1 MKEKDNINPAHYRQQ
16 PYECIEFTENMNFN
30 MGNAFKY
37 IWRYQD
43 KNGTEDLKKAR
54 WYLQRQLECSPLYS
68 LLSLELCKDL
78 SRKLDECRRYGK
90 FVIGQYL
97 LLVGILSYSFCE
109 DSKTLSDGIAILD
122 DFIKRIECDEVG
134 I

>member
-54 WYLQRQLECSPLYS
+54 WYLQRQLEYSPLYS
-68 LLSLELCKDL
+68 LLGLELCKDL

-90 FVIGQYL
+90 FVVGQYL

-109 DSKTLSDGIAILD
+109 DSKTLSDVIEILD

>member
-1 MKEKDNINPAHYRQQ
+1 MMEKDNINPAHYRQQ

-54 WYLQRQLECSPLYS
+54 WYLQRQLEFSPLYS
-68 LLSLELCKDL
+68 LLGLELYNDL
-78 SRKLDECRRYGK
+78 RRKLDECMRSGK
-90 FVIGQYL
+90 FVVGQYL
-97 LLVGILSYSFCE
+97 LLVGILYYSFCE
-109 DSKTLSDGIAILD
+109 ERKTLSDGIAILD
-122 DFIKRIECDEVG
+122 DFIKCIECDEVG

>member
-1 MKEKDNINPAHYRQQ
+1 MEKDNINPAHYRQQ

-30 MGNAFKY
+30 LGNAFKY

-68 LLSLELCKDL
+68 LLGLELCKDL
-78 SRKLDECRRYGK
+78 SRKLEECRRYGK
-90 FVIGQYL
+90 FVVGQYL

-109 DSKTLSDGIAILD
+109 DSKTLSNSIEILD

>member
-43 KNGTEDLKKAR
+43 KNGTEDLKKSSVVP
-54 WYLQRQLECSPLYS
+54 E
-68 LLSLELCKDL
+68 KT
-78 SRKLDECRRYGK
+78 
-90 FVIGQYL
+90 
-97 LLVGILSYSFCE
+97 VGMLAIVFAVGFR
-109 DSKTLSDGIAILD
+109 TL
-122 DFIKRIECDEVG
+122 
-134 I
+134 

>member
-1 MKEKDNINPAHYRQQ
+1 MEKDNINPAHYRQQ

-30 MGNAFKY
+30 MGNAFKH

-43 KNGTEDLKKAR
+43 ENGTEDLKKAR

-68 LLSLELCKDL
+68 LLGLELCKDL

-97 LLVGILSYSFCE
+97 LLRGILSYSFCE
-109 DSKTLSDGIAILD
+109 DSKTLSDAIAILD

>member
-1 MKEKDNINPAHYRQQ
+1 MREKDNINPAHYRQQ

-30 MGNAFKY
+30 MGNAFKC

-68 LLSLELCKDL
+68 LLGLELCKDL

-109 DSKTLSDGIAILD
+109 DSKTLSDVIEILD

>member
-68 LLSLELCKDL
+68 LLGLELCKDL

-90 FVIGQYL
+90 FVVGQYL

-109 DSKTLSDGIAILD
+109 DSKTLSDVIEILD